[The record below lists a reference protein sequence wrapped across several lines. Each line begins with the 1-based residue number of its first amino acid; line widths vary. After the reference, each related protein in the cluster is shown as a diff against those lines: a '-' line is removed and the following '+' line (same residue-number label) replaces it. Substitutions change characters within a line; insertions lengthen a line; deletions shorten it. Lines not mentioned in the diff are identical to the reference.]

1 MSDWMETK
9 FAAICPDKSRA
20 KESSAGSAVIYISAK
35 SSEII
40 KNILIIL
47 CVFLFI
53 IQYSLN
59 RRYYII
65 FLFLGEE
72 YFLLRAGDIIFD
84 NVQTVFSA
92 LLSCVIR

>member
-1 MSDWMETK
+1 MLSINMASMVDKIMK
-9 FAAICPDKSRA
+9 VINAAICPDKSRA
-20 KESSAGSAVIYISAK
+20 KESSAGSAAIYISAK

-47 CVFLFI
+47 CVFFFI

-65 FLFLGEE
+65 FLF
-72 YFLLRAGDIIFD
+72 
-84 NVQTVFSA
+84 
-92 LLSCVIR
+92 